1 MYDIYLTQEKENEAM
16 SRELVFDYSK
26 TAGFIREEEIVN
38 MKKAVLGAKE
48 VLTEKT
54 GAGNDFLGWIDLP
67 VDYDKDEFDRIKKAA
82 EKIKGDSRCAAG
94 DRHWRLLPGRPAAI
108 EFYPQLL

>member
-1 MYDIYLTQEKENEAM
+1 MIIP
-16 SRELVFDYSK
+16 K

-54 GAGNDFLGWIDLP
+54 GAREMISLDGSIC
-67 VDYDKDEFDRIKKAA
+67 
-82 EKIKGDSRCAAG
+82 RCV
-94 DRHWRLLPGRPAAI
+94 
-108 EFYPQLL
+108 

>member
-1 MYDIYLTQEKENEAM
+1 M

-48 VLTEKT
+48 SSY
-54 GAGNDFLGWIDLP
+54 G
-67 VDYDKDEFDRIKKAA
+67 KDR
-82 EKIKGDSRCAAG
+82 SRK
-94 DRHWRLLPGRPAAI
+94 
-108 EFYPQLL
+108 

>member
-1 MYDIYLTQEKENEAM
+1 MYEIYLTQEKENEAM

-54 GAGNDFLGWIDLP
+54 ASSCSFR
-67 VDYDKDEFDRIKKAA
+67 F
-82 EKIKGDSRCAAG
+82 
-94 DRHWRLLPGRPAAI
+94 RLSFFFI
-108 EFYPQLL
+108 EFLLISCILLLHSDFIYYLYLVYTRICQYCINTL

>member
-1 MYDIYLTQEKENEAM
+1 M

-54 GAGNDFLGWIDLP
+54 GAGR
-67 VDYDKDEFDRIKKAA
+67 K
-82 EKIKGDSRCAAG
+82 
-94 DRHWRLLPGRPAAI
+94 
-108 EFYPQLL
+108 

>member
-1 MYDIYLTQEKENEAM
+1 M

-48 VLTEKT
+48 VLTEKC
-54 GAGNDFLGWIDLP
+54 
-67 VDYDKDEFDRIKKAA
+67 YKC
-82 EKIKGDSRCAAG
+82 DSR
-94 DRHWRLLPGRPAAI
+94 DFQNFFR
-108 EFYPQLL
+108 

>member
-1 MYDIYLTQEKENEAM
+1 MYEIYLTQEKENEAM

-67 VDYDKDEFDRIKKAA
+67 VDYDKDEFDRIKKRQ
-82 EKIKGDSRCAAG
+82 KRSR
-94 DRHWRLLPGRPAAI
+94 AI
-108 EFYPQLL
+108 PMCCW